1 MFLGSK
7 GLNQHCVLGAP
18 GTVLLEETFT
28 AETKPWARQAAAVSF
43 APGASR
49 PAVQGPQNS
58 PDQHPVGGAFSGG
71 LNTRR
76 GQAGLAASR
85 EAGVALGRRPLLR
98 GGGRG
103 GPRDADQEAV
113 VPPAPPPPNPPP
125 MSGFPGR
132 EPDPVP
138 LCRGQALRSTP
149 SGLGA
154 GAAAKSRVL
163 ASSQTLSGAAS
174 LAVQPA
180 RLWYFCTHFAPLCH
194 L

>member
-7 GLNQHCVLGAP
+7 GLNQHCILGAP

-103 GPRDADQEAV
+103 GPGTQTRKLWSLLPHLPQTPHPCLGSQAGNRILFLCAGARRSDQR
-113 VPPAPPPPNPPP
+113 PPVWELGQLLR
-125 MSGFPGR
+125 SGFWLLLKP
-132 EPDPVP
+132 
-138 LCRGQALRSTP
+138 
-149 SGLGA
+149 
-154 GAAAKSRVL
+154 
-163 ASSQTLSGAAS
+163 
-174 LAVQPA
+174 
-180 RLWYFCTHFAPLCH
+180 
-194 L
+194 

>member
-85 EAGVALGRRPLLR
+85 EAGAALGRRPLLR

-103 GPRDADQEAV
+103 GPGTQTRIVCSQCSLPRKCHAQPYSSFKAGVRPKVRSHCSPKVADQNWKA
-113 VPPAPPPPNPPP
+113 
-125 MSGFPGR
+125 
-132 EPDPVP
+132 
-138 LCRGQALRSTP
+138 
-149 SGLGA
+149 
-154 GAAAKSRVL
+154 
-163 ASSQTLSGAAS
+163 
-174 LAVQPA
+174 
-180 RLWYFCTHFAPLCH
+180 
-194 L
+194 